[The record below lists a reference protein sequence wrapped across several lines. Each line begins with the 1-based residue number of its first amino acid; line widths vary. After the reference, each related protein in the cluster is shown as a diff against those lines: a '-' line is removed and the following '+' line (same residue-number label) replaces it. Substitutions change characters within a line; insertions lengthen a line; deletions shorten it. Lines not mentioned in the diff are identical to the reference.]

1 MDVELLSVD
10 GVFRSRI
17 RRFRPPV
24 LRRFRRRRIRNGREM
39 KFPPDRDFSGI
50 DVREATG
57 HLGKLRYGRERHGAW
72 DGWNCGVLLYLYR
85 EENYIFTTKGHLIR
99 ARSAGRLH
107 E

>member
-1 MDVELLSVD
+1 MDVERMSRPWTVVIHGPLFGCAKQHCLIDMAVELLSVD

-50 DVREATG
+50 DVREETG
-57 HLGKLRYGRERHGAW
+57 QLGKLRYGRERHGAW
-72 DGWNCGVLLYLYR
+72 
-85 EENYIFTTKGHLIR
+85 
-99 ARSAGRLH
+99 
-107 E
+107 